1 MKAGFVVRLIVLGL
15 APTTAF
21 AADAEKGPVTF
32 AVVRVP
38 TTAGANAFYV
48 GNRPPLLPNPLIKL
62 PIGAIMPK
70 GWLREQ
76 LLLEAD
82 GMSGHLSE
90 ISKWCKPEGS
100 AWMNPRGEGRFGW
113 EELPYWLKG
122 FGDLGYVLRDDRI
135 IREARSWI
143 DAILA
148 SQEPSGYF
156 GPRVGKTAIKDKPDL
171 WPNMLILNALQSFYE
186 VTGDPRV
193 IPFMLRYFRYEFDLP
208 RADLFPESWQK
219 IRAGDN
225 LESVYWVYNRTGE
238 AWLLD
243 LARVIHERTTRW
255 DLGPDVDRF
264 CLHGVNFAQGFRE
277 PAEYYMLSRNRAD
290 LDATERNY
298 MEMRVKWG
306 QIPGGMYGAD
316 ENCRNGFHG
325 PRQGAETCAIVEM
338 MHSDEMLLKLTG
350 DPMWADRCEDVALNT
365 FPPSM
370 TPDLKALHYI
380 TSPNVV
386 QLDAGN
392 KAPGLENSGCMLAYS
407 PDERYRCCQ
416 HNVAMGW
423 PYYAEHLWT
432 ATRDNGLAAVLYAA
446 SEVKA
451 KVGDGAEVTIAE
463 ATDYP
468 FEETV
473 VFVLSTP
480 RPVRF
485 PLYLRVPRWCEAAR
499 VSVNGEPAGECGLS
513 ETTTA
518 SQTAA
523 PVTGAALQR
532 PRPIPPLTYVR
543 IDRTWSDGDKVR
555 FDLPMRIE
563 VKTWRSN
570 GDSVS
575 VYRGPLAYSLRIGE
589 KWVKSGRSERWP
601 DWEVFPTTPWNY
613 GLLIDAVNPAS
624 SFRVVRKPGPVAAQ
638 PFTPDA
644 APIELIGHGRRI
656 PAWQMDELG
665 LVGPLQASP
674 AKSDQPVEQVTLIPM
689 GCARLRISAF
699 PTIGEGPDAHEWT
712 VPPPSKHHASHV
724 CNDINALSDGRIPK
738 ASNDDTIPRFTWW
751 DHKGTSEWVSWTF
764 EKPRRVSACE
774 VYWFA
779 DTGRG
784 QCRVPASWKVVYRA
798 GGQWREVPGASA
810 YECRPDQFNRV
821 TFEPVEADALRIEV
835 QLQKGF
841 SGGIL
846 EWMIE

>member
-15 APTTAF
+15 VPTTAL
-21 AADAEKGPVTF
+21 AADAEKAPVTF

-62 PIGAIMPK
+62 PIGAITPK
-70 GWLREQ
+70 GWLRQQ

-90 ISKWCKPEGS
+90 ISKWCKAEGS

-156 GPRVGKTAIKDKPDL
+156 GPRVGKTAIQGKPDL
-171 WPNMLILNALQSFYE
+171 WPNMPILNALQSFYE

-255 DLGPDVDRF
+255 DLGPDMDRF

-306 QIPGGMYGAD
+306 QVPGGMYGAD
-316 ENCRNGFHG
+316 ENCRNGYHG

-423 PYYAEHLWT
+423 PYYA
-432 ATRDNGLAAVLYAA
+432 
-446 SEVKA
+446 
-451 KVGDGAEVTIAE
+451 
-463 ATDYP
+463 
-468 FEETV
+468 
-473 VFVLSTP
+473 
-480 RPVRF
+480 
-485 PLYLRVPRWCEAAR
+485 
-499 VSVNGEPAGECGLS
+499 
-513 ETTTA
+513 
-518 SQTAA
+518 
-523 PVTGAALQR
+523 
-532 PRPIPPLTYVR
+532 
-543 IDRTWSDGDKVR
+543 
-555 FDLPMRIE
+555 
-563 VKTWRSN
+563 
-570 GDSVS
+570 
-575 VYRGPLAYSLRIGE
+575 
-589 KWVKSGRSERWP
+589 
-601 DWEVFPTTPWNY
+601 
-613 GLLIDAVNPAS
+613 
-624 SFRVVRKPGPVAAQ
+624 
-638 PFTPDA
+638 
-644 APIELIGHGRRI
+644 
-656 PAWQMDELG
+656 
-665 LVGPLQASP
+665 
-674 AKSDQPVEQVTLIPM
+674 
-689 GCARLRISAF
+689 
-699 PTIGEGPDAHEWT
+699 
-712 VPPPSKHHASHV
+712 
-724 CNDINALSDGRIPK
+724 
-738 ASNDDTIPRFTWW
+738 
-751 DHKGTSEWVSWTF
+751 
-764 EKPRRVSACE
+764 
-774 VYWFA
+774 
-779 DTGRG
+779 
-784 QCRVPASWKVVYRA
+784 
-798 GGQWREVPGASA
+798 
-810 YECRPDQFNRV
+810 
-821 TFEPVEADALRIEV
+821 
-835 QLQKGF
+835 
-841 SGGIL
+841 
-846 EWMIE
+846 